1 MSLPLPLRTSL
12 RRLGRL
18 RRRLLLHRR
27 LLAALAVGAAVL
39 LGLQALSPPP
49 PATTRVWAA
58 SRDLPSGTVLAA
70 ADLQPVDYPPEAVPG
85 GAVSDPRRVLGRP
98 LAGPLARGEAVTTT
112 RVLDA
117 GLLAGYP
124 GTAAVPLRVTD
135 AATVGLLRV
144 GDRVS
149 FVVADPD
156 GRTGPATLVERVPVV
171 AVPAPDRDLATS
183 GTPGRL
189 VVVAVPEAQASEVAA
204 RAATAILVPVW
215 SR

>member
-27 LLAALAVGAAVL
+27 PLAALAVGAAVL
-39 LGLQALSPPP
+39 LGLQAVSPPP
-49 PATTRVWAA
+49 PATTRLWAA
-58 SRDLPSGTVLAA
+58 TRDLPSGTVLSPS
-70 ADLQPVDYPPEAVPG
+70 DLGPVDYPPQVVPP
-85 GAVSDPRRVLGRP
+85 GAVRDPRQVVGRP
-98 LAGPLARGEAVTTT
+98 LATPLGRGEAVTTA
-112 RVLDA
+112 RLLGP

-124 GTAAVPLRVTD
+124 GTSAVPLRITD

-149 FVVADPD
+149 FVAADPD
-156 GRTGPATLVERVPVV
+156 GRTSPSTLVERVPVV
-171 AVPAPDRDLATS
+171 AVPAPDRDLAAS
-183 GTPGRL
+183 GSPGRL
-189 VVVAVPEAQASEVAA
+189 VVVAVPTAQAAEVAA
-204 RAATAILVPVW
+204 RAASAILIPVW